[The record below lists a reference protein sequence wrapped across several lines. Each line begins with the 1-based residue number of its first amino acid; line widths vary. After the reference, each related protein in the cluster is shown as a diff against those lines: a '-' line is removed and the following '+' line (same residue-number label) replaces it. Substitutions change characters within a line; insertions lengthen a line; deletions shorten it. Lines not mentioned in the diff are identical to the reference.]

1 MSYEGQSHHPH
12 KPGSPPNAHLIG
24 VAPSLG
30 DRRDAGDS
38 YVPQGLQLVQAHWF
52 VRHGERSPVRQR
64 LTGFGDIPA
73 IFPLC
78 AIGRSFSTAVLSLT
92 TSDPTASSATSELN
106 TGSNPT
112 SSLHS
117 GTHPDSLPWKSHTG
131 QVLSKRLLGIRRHAE
146 EMGPRNLANGGTP
159 ADCYWGELTD
169 LGRESTLNLGA
180 RLRALY
186 VDRLGFLP
194 ETLPD
199 LPVDES
205 PVYFRSTGM
214 PRTIESLHQ
223 IVEGLFPSG
232 YRAGL
237 VDYTVRNPNDE
248 SLYPNSLCARMR
260 QLDQISIAMAAKKY
274 NPTLEPL
281 DATLVKYTETPLR
294 IDSSPRANGILD
306 TLYVCLAHSIRTPSD
321 LSDPKLLQTLE
332 SAVVHEW
339 FDSYSTLEFTK
350 LSMGRFLGDLKASLV
365 SKIADPEEKKNKL
378 RLGVYACHDTS
389 LGGILNALQVF
400 DGRWPPFTSHISVE
414 LFRDSDT
421 SSTSSPSTSTSTSTS
436 KPSLTSF
443 LTSFLPTFLLSSPPP
458 PLKRHYVRLFFN
470 GRPLHLPACSSPSS
484 HLPGSEGTICTFEA
498 FSKAVERV
506 ELTGKEWEK
515 GCKVKE
521 RVKIVEKVG

>member
-1 MSYEGQSHHPH
+1 MSYQGQSHHPH
-12 KPGSPPNAHLIG
+12 TPGTPPNAHLIG
-24 VAPSLG
+24 VAAHG
-30 DRRDAGDS
+30 DRSES
-38 YVPQGLQLVQAHWF
+38 YIPQGLQLVQAHWF

-92 TSDPTASSATSELN
+92 SGPTSTATPKPTATTTTSNGSSSDAT
-106 TGSNPT
+106 TAPR
-112 SSLHS
+112 
-117 GTHPDSLPWKSHTG
+117 GTHPDSVPCKSHTG
-131 QVLSKRLLGIRRHAE
+131 QLLSKRLLGIRRHTE
-146 EMGPRNLANGGTP
+146 EMGSQNTAKRGSL

-180 RLRALY
+180 RLRSLY

-199 LPVDES
+199 VPLDQS
-205 PVYFRSTGM
+205 PVFFRSTGM

-232 YRAGL
+232 YREGL

-248 SLYPNSLCARMR
+248 SLYPNNLCARMR
-260 QLDQISIAMAAKKY
+260 QLDQISLAMAAKKY
-274 NPTLEPL
+274 NSTLEPL
-281 DATLVKYTETPLR
+281 DDTLIKYTKIPLR

-321 LSDPKLLQTLE
+321 LSDPSTLRTLE

-339 FDSYSTLEFTK
+339 FDAYSSLEFTK
-350 LSMGRFLGDLKASLV
+350 LSMGRLLGDLKASLL
-365 SKIADPEEKKNKL
+365 SKIADPEETKDKL
-378 RLGVYACHDTS
+378 RLGIYACHDTS
-389 LGGILNALQVF
+389 LGGMLNALEVF

-414 LFRDSDT
+414 LLRD
-421 SSTSSPSTSTSTSTS
+421 TSTSPLPPTATRT
-436 KPSLTSF
+436 PSPSF
-443 LTSFLPTFLLSSPPP
+443 LSSFLPSFLLPTPSQ
-458 PLKRHYVRLFFN
+458 PLSTKPHYVRLSFN
-470 GRPLHLPACSSPSS
+470 AHPLHLPACSNPSS

-498 FSKAVERV
+498 FSKAIEKV
-506 ELTGKEWEK
+506 ELTGKQWEQ
-515 GCKVKE
+515 GCEVKKKVNL
-521 RVKIVEKVG
+521 IEKVG